1 MEKSIPKPIRVITV
15 DDHQILRGGIKF
27 LLLAFDD
34 LKLVGE
40 AANGEEALHLCE
52 QLQPDVVLMDLMMSG
67 MNGAETTKAIKRK
80 YPKIQVL
87 VLTSFME
94 TELIKQAMTAGAIG
108 YLLKGASIDELA
120 DAIRASAAGHSML
133 STEAIQALCDTPKS
147 SLPVETLSKRQQ
159 EVLELIALGLTN
171 EAIAERMRLSPST
184 IRHHIT
190 HILSRLGVAN
200 RTEAATR
207 LFAETHTA

>member
-1 MEKSIPKPIRVITV
+1 M
-15 DDHQILRGGIKF
+15 
-27 LLLAFDD
+27 
-34 LKLVGE
+34 
-40 AANGEEALHLCE
+40 
-52 QLQPDVVLMDLMMSG
+52 
-67 MNGAETTKAIKRK
+67 
-80 YPKIQVL
+80 
-87 VLTSFME
+87 
-94 TELIKQAMTAGAIG
+94 
-108 YLLKGASIDELA
+108 
-120 DAIRASAAGHSML
+120 
-133 STEAIQALCDTPKS
+133 
-147 SLPVETLSKRQQ
+147 PVETLSKRQQ